1 MEIVEEGKKKFIR
14 IILHRIPSPWPP
26 NSEQTALKIPSGVS
40 AEEREVL
47 IREID
52 HNEIQLV
59 KGHGYQ

>member
-1 MEIVEEGKKKFIR
+1 MEIVEEGKKKI
-14 IILHRIPSPWPP
+14 HANYSSPHSQPLAP
-26 NSEQTALKIPSGVS
+26 NSEQTAQKIPSGVS

-52 HNEIQLV
+52 HNGIQLV